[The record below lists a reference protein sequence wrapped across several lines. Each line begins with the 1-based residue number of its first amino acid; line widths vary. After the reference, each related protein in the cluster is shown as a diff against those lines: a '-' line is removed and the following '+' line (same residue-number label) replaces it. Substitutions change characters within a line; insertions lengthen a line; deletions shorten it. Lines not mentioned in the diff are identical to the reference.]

1 MKTTIILLIVLLG
14 TKFALKAQEISTQKK
29 KIFKVTL
36 VGNIAG
42 KGYIAAIQ
50 DSGLYLSSKPVF
62 FNMISSEQNTAKVI
76 DYEEL
81 GSLMVKRKGSAGR
94 GYLIGVVTGALGGAL
109 AGFAS
114 GKDGEYENTVG
125 SIGGV
130 PIYTRS
136 YTAGQKAGVGAIV
149 FGFTGGIVGFIAGAL
164 SGKNFVIDGDKDK
177 FITFRS
183 NLIKRTHKHKTSR
196 RN

>member
-94 GYLIGVVTGALGGAL
+94 GYLIGVVSGALVGAI

-114 GKDGEYENTVG
+114 GNDGECQNTVG
-125 SIGGV
+125 SLGG
-130 PIYTRS
+130 ITICTRS
-136 YTAGQKAGVGAIV
+136 YTAGQKAVVGALF
-149 FGFTGGIVGFIAGAL
+149 FGSTGSIIGVIAGA
-164 SGKNFVIDGDKDK
+164 SPATASSI
-177 FITFRS
+177 
-183 NLIKRTHKHKTSR
+183 
-196 RN
+196 